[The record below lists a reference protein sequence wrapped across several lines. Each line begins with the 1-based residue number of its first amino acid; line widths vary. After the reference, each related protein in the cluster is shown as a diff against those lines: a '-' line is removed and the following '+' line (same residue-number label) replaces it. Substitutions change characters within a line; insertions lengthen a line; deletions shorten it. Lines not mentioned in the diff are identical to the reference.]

1 MLFRSTLL
9 ATASRSVER
18 AASRSWEASQL
29 FVVGPGEPQGLEP
42 LEPRWRRGWPPGG
55 GRISGQKGSG
65 CGPRTLARSPW
76 GKARVAQQLR
86 QGPGHQVSQQE
97 PGQDSGV
104 GPVASPALAGAMAL
118 DTAGSTRVTSSLQLA
133 GTPWAHCQALVAS
146 MATFSCTPRAGRAA
160 SNPLGGAVGPTLA
173 YHPGHLVRHRY
184 IAEPAG
190 RVPSGGEHL
199 SAASFPCGVPFTLTP
214 GEEAPAL
221 MTSDDLP
228 ASGRSSW
235 ANTVLEYRQV
245 SGSPTLERVR
255 PSHGGE
261 WRCAASQARP
271 RSDAQQGNPG
281 SSHRLGP
288 IPVRMG
294 QRETAADATRARRG
308 YPVGNER
315 AGHGATAHS
324 TP

>member
-1 MLFRSTLL
+1 MATGGRKNKRSKREWM
-9 ATASRSVER
+9 RSPNTSPISMGE
-18 AASRSWEASQL
+18 
-29 FVVGPGEPQGLEP
+29 GPGGAAVAAGP
-42 LEPRWRRGWPPGG
+42 WP
-55 GRISGQKGSG
+55 SGQPAG
-65 CGPRTLARSPW
+65 A
-76 GKARVAQQLR
+76 
-86 QGPGHQVSQQE
+86 GPGFGSRAGRF
-97 PGQDSGV
+97 PR
-104 GPVASPALAGAMAL
+104 LAGAMAL